1 MIFSSNLFVFGFMPI
16 FFAAYYLAPWR
27 AKNAL
32 VLLASLAFYEFG
44 AGPIVLVLIL

>member
-44 AGPIVLVLIL
+44 AGH